1 VKVGAAVFEL
11 YDDWSGRAVE
21 RHRVQIR
28 GVFGFRDFSRGDEDK
43 LADWLAAE
51 VCPVELRDEQL
62 REALLVRCRA
72 ERIEPPRRVD
82 RIVAIV
88 SRSARVDIGKAI
100 FEATV
105 RAGWSGQED
114 PPWGAY
120 ARHDDTAALLALRDW
135 LVAEGVTVV
144 GWSRP
149 GCFGSRSSKA
159 TVNEQDRD
167 DAHGREQRVLP
178 AVVVILSPAAAT
190 ASRTRGCRLLPS
202 VVLIGAPPGSSAT
215 PPSSARPARE
225 PRSGRG
231 RCGRAGCWRGPA
243 PNRERPGGRCTAG
256 SAD

>member
-1 VKVGAAVFEL
+1 LGFALLLKFFELEARFPREAGEIPSASVLCVAEPVKVGAAVFEL

-88 SRSARVDIGKAI
+88 C
-100 FEATV
+100 
-105 RAGWSGQED
+105 
-114 PPWGAY
+114 
-120 ARHDDTAALLALRDW
+120 L
-135 LVAEGVTVV
+135 GVTVV

-149 GCFGSRSSKA
+149 GCFGSRSTTCSK
-159 TVNEQDRD
+159 TSW
-167 DAHGREQRVLP
+167 
-178 AVVVILSPAAAT
+178 SP
-190 ASRTRGCRLLPS
+190 GCS
-202 VVLIGAPPGSSAT
+202 TSST
-215 PPSSARPARE
+215 
-225 PRSGRG
+225 
-231 RCGRAGCWRGPA
+231 
-243 PNRERPGGRCTAG
+243 
-256 SAD
+256 